1 MALKSKGLFSLITF
15 ILKFEFWVKTIA
27 KKVII
32 NKNKSHDKRSY
43 KVSFSLFK
51 KLAPQHQPKMNFKKS
66 VLELAK
72 FLKKHKKSLKNFR
85 NSPKWSRLSRLN
97 YLVSKRYINKE
108 LYKKYD

>member
-1 MALKSKGLFSLITF
+1 
-15 ILKFEFWVKTIA
+15 
-27 KKVII
+27 
-32 NKNKSHDKRSY
+32 
-43 KVSFSLFK
+43 
-51 KLAPQHQPKMNFKKS
+51 MNFKKS
-66 VLELAK
+66 VLELAN